1 MEHRIGG
8 IMREK
13 ELEDELRFL
22 MRQADGGYYP
32 TRVPLSDY
40 LRGAGVSEAQAQP
53 IYDRLI
59 AEQEAVSG
67 PLPRWDSARNQP
79 VPGTPEP

>member
-1 MEHRIGG
+1 MNAQEI
-8 IMREK
+8 EK
-13 ELEDELRFL
+13 EIRFL

-40 LRGAGVSEAQAQP
+40 LKEAGVVEAQAQR

-67 PLPRWDSARNQP
+67 PLPRWDSARNAP